1 MSELKLAELAIVVP
15 HREESASSI
24 NDLLS
29 QYGEYIIARMG
40 VPHRQKQLSLIS
52 IVMEAPA
59 EKIEE
64 LCSKLEQV
72 KNIQVKTI
80 KI

>member
-1 MSELKLAELAIVVP
+1 MSELKLAEIAIVVP
-15 HREESASSI
+15 HREKSAASI

-29 QYGEYIIARMG
+29 QYGEFIIARMG
-40 VPHRQKQLSLIS
+40 VPHRQKQLNLIS

-64 LCSKLEQV
+64 LRTKLEQLN
-72 KNIQVKTI
+72 NIQVKMITI
-80 KI
+80 